1 MFVYT
6 RREAAKLSTPAGE
19 SARRDERAAELGR
32 RLVADFK
39 ERLIEG
45 QLIAAGFS
53 KLAIDPMRI
62 PGERWR
68 HLWPNFIENK
78 GAGADLEFTD
88 IRITE
93 PTGHEAQI
101 ECVEWLRERKEQ
113 GESRKKEVLREE
125 ARRRFG
131 AALIL
136 LPRLHAKSGTMG
148 RLPQ

>member
-1 MFVYT
+1 MKANHQNT
-6 RREAAKLSTPAGE
+6 KGGDPGIPMSEAI
-19 SARRDERAAELGR
+19 AR
-32 RLVADFK
+32 
-39 ERLIEG
+39 
-45 QLIAAGFS
+45 FS
-53 KLAIDPMRI
+53 D
-62 PGERWR
+62 
-68 HLWPNFIENK
+68 
-78 GAGADLEFTD
+78 GADLEFTD